1 MKRKI
6 LAITGAR
13 SEFDLMA
20 PIYEALVG
28 DKRFDFRIIV
38 TGAHLSERY
47 GSSVELVEKQGFC
60 IEDKIYNLVDSSK
73 KIGRIISLGN
83 QIQALAIAIDRIKPD
98 IVLVAGDREE
108 VLSVTATCAYLDV
121 PVAHF
126 FGGDIAKDGNIDN
139 SVRYAASKMAH
150 LHFPSMEIHKE
161 TLLKLGEEE
170 ERIFVIGNPAL
181 DKFKT
186 IPSTDIKEI
195 THKFS
200 FDVEHKDYLVLIQHP
215 IISQVESQAR
225 LIRITLDAILQSRYK
240 CFINH
245 PNSDAGN
252 YDIILAYEEY
262 ASKYPETF
270 RLFKNLERD
279 TYVNLLR
286 HAKGLIGNSSSGL
299 TEAPSLGLPA
309 INIGTRQRGRIH
321 GANVIFVDNDK
332 QQILSAIEKID
343 DETFL
348 KEVQKK
354 ENPYGKGD
362 SADTVLNIL
371 ATIEINDW
379 LLHKNITY

>member
-1 MKRKI
+1 MKRRI

-13 SEFDLMA
+13 SEFDLMS
-20 PIYEALVG
+20 PIYEALDR

-47 GSSVELVEKQGFC
+47 GSSVRLIEKFGFH
-60 IEDKIYNLVDSSK
+60 IEDKIYNLIDSNK

-108 VLSVTATCAYLDV
+108 ALSVASTCAYIDV

-139 SVRYAASKMAH
+139 SVRYATSKLAH
-150 LHFPSMEIHKE
+150 LHFPTMEVHKE
-161 TLLKLGEEE
+161 TLLKLGEEAK
-170 ERIFVIGNPAL
+170 RIFVIGNPAL
-181 DKFKT
+181 DKFNT
-186 IPSTDIKEI
+186 IPSMDIKEI
-195 THKFS
+195 VQKFS
-200 FDVEHKDYLVLIQHP
+200 FDVKHKDYLVLIQHP

-225 LIRITLDAILQSRYK
+225 LIIITLDAILQSGYK
-240 CFINH
+240 CFINY

-262 ASKYPETF
+262 TSKYPERF
-270 RLFKNLERD
+270 KLFKNLDRN
-279 TYVNLLR
+279 TYINLLK

-309 INIGTRQRGRIH
+309 INIGARQRGRIH

-332 QQILSAIEKID
+332 QQILSAIKKLDDKI
-343 DETFL
+343 FL
-348 KEVQKK
+348 KEVMRK
-354 ENPYGKGD
+354 ENPYGRGN
-362 SADTVLNIL
+362 SVNTVLNIL
-371 ATIEINDW
+371 AEIKINDW